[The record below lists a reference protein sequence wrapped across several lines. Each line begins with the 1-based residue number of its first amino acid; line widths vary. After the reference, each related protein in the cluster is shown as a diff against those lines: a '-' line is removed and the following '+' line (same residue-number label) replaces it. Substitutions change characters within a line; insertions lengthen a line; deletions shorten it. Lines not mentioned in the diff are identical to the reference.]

1 MEKIFNDPIKNYIK
15 KYDNIQNI
23 TVGQGSDHTTGCLID
38 FNYFKKHDKMI
49 AIDLSK
55 EQTIDADPKAIQQI
69 IFPGNLSG
77 NNNRLVFF
85 FIKEAKETI
94 LDLYKELL
102 MYC

>member
-1 MEKIFNDPIKNYIK
+1 M
-15 KYDNIQNI
+15 
-23 TVGQGSDHTTGCLID
+23 T
-38 FNYFKKHDKMI
+38 

-55 EQTIDADPKAIQQI
+55 EQTVDADPKAIQQI